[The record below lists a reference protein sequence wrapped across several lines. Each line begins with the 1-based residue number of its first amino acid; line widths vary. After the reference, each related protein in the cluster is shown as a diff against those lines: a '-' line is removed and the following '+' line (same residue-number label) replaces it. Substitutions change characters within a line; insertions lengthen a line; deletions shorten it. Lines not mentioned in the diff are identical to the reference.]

1 MREDGRYQSENSR
14 MSSQSPL
21 TTQNS
26 LLSTSQTDSAVLSRR
41 SFLTGLAGMSLSYG
55 LAGCAN
61 QNQPGLNVRVL
72 NRSIPPQILN
82 EFRKSLQQSSQQV
95 ALNFTPEPQL
105 QTLFSLLQ
113 TWKQKGSSPNSSA
126 SGGFPLGGSSTPAVA
141 DLVTLGDYWLTKA
154 IQQNLIHPLEPN
166 QIQNWSQ
173 LPQTDQ
179 WKALVT
185 RNAQGQPDPKGKV
198 WAAPY
203 QWGSMVIAYRSDIFQ
218 EKGLQPP
225 TDWQDLWRS
234 DLRGHLSLPDQA
246 RTVIGL
252 TLKKLGKSI
261 NTANL
266 NSVPSLAAELRAL
279 NQQAKLYS
287 TDAYLQ
293 PLLLGDTWVAVGWS
307 TDVLPLMQ
315 RSQQL
320 AAVVPQSGT
329 ALWANLWVRPIGT
342 EASAPNLVNEWISFC
357 WQSQI
362 ASQMSLLSRTA
373 SPAILTATPT
383 ELPIDL
389 RRNHILLPDAAI
401 LKNSEFLQPLPDAA
415 INQYRETWQLLRQT
429 V

>member
-1 MREDGRYQSENSR
+1 
-14 MSSQSPL
+14 MSSSFPSTANLPL
-21 TTQNS
+21 PPH
-26 LLSTSQTDSAVLSRR
+26 SQPVAPTFSRR
-41 SFLTGLAGMSLSYG
+41 SLLTGLAGISLSYW
-55 LAGCAN
+55 LTGCAN
-61 QNQPGLNVRVL
+61 QNQPSLNVRVL

-82 EFRKSLQQSSQQV
+82 EFRKYLQQSSQPGK
-95 ALNFTPEPQL
+95 LNFVPELQL

-113 TWKQKGSSPNSSA
+113 TWKQQGGSPTSA
-126 SGGFPLGGSSTPAVA
+126 SSGGFPSAGSASTTVA
-141 DLVTLGDYWLTKA
+141 DLVTLGDYWLAKA
-154 IQQNLIHPLEPN
+154 IQQKLIHPLEPN
-166 QIQNWSQ
+166 QIKNWSQ
-173 LPQTDQ
+173 LPQNDQ

-185 RNAQGQPDPKGKV
+185 RNDQGQPDPKGKV

-225 TDWQDLWRS
+225 TDWRDLWRS
-234 DLRGHLSLPDQA
+234 DLQGHLSLPDQA
-246 RTVIGL
+246 RAVIGL
-252 TLKKLGKSI
+252 TLKKLGKSY
-261 NTANL
+261 NTSDL
-266 NSVPSLAAELRAL
+266 TKVPNLAAELRAL

-287 TDAYLQ
+287 SDAYLQ

-320 AAVVPQSGT
+320 AVVVPQSGT

-342 EASAPNLVNEWISFC
+342 AATAPKLVNEWISFC

-362 ASQMSLLSRTA
+362 ASQLSLLSRAA

-383 ELPIDL
+383 ELPHNL
-389 RRNHILLPDAAI
+389 RRNSVLLPDAAI

-415 INQYRETWQLLRQT
+415 INQYREVWRRLRQT
-429 V
+429 G